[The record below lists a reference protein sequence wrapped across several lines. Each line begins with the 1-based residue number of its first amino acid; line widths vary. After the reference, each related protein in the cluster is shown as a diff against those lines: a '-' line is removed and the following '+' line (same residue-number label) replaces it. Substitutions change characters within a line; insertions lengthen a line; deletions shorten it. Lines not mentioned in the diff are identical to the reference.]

1 MVSIR
6 QGRER
11 EGQGTHAGCQHCKLS
26 IARFSRPENLKMQI
40 LQLLGGKWKR
50 AAGRGQGLE
59 AGHAGQGRAGQG
71 QGRAGQ
77 GGGQGKGH
85 RGAAGQGG
93 DRAGQ
98 GKMESWQLL
107 EEREGEDRQQ
117 GRDRG

>member
-1 MVSIR
+1 M
-6 QGRER
+6 
-11 EGQGTHAGCQHCKLS
+11 
-26 IARFSRPENLKMQI
+26 
-40 LQLLGGKWKR
+40 
-50 AAGRGQGLE
+50 E
-59 AGHAGQGRAGQG
+59 AGSRAGTGAGGRAC
-71 QGRAGQ
+71 RA

>member
-1 MVSIR
+1 M
-6 QGRER
+6 
-11 EGQGTHAGCQHCKLS
+11 
-26 IARFSRPENLKMQI
+26 
-40 LQLLGGKWKR
+40 
-50 AAGRGQGLE
+50 E
-59 AGHAGQGRAGQG
+59 AGSRAGTGAGGRACRAGQGRA
-71 QGRAGQ
+71 